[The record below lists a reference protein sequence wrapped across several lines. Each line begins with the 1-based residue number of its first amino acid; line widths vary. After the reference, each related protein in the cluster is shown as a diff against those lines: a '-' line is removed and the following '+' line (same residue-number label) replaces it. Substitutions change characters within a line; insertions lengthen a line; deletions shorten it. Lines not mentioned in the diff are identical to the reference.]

1 MVGRING
8 SYSTITWTPIIY
20 LNQYFSIEELIG
32 LYAFSNIALILPLRD
47 GMNMAAKEYVA
58 SRIDGTGVL
67 ILSELAGAAKELH
80 ESLLV
85 NPNNLGDVVKAIKQ
99 ALEMPEEEQI
109 RRNKVMND
117 RLKRYTLDRW
127 ANDFFSKLEGVKKLQ
142 ESTLTRKVSDNKRNE
157 IISAYKQ
164 AKKRILFLDYDGTL
178 SWFKK
183 NPEDASPDE
192 ELYSILEG
200 LTGDKNNTVTIISG
214 RDKETLGRWFPEKW
228 RLHFIAEH
236 GVWLREPG
244 GKWRMMEQ
252 VDNEW
257 KNFVLPL
264 LEFFVDQTPQ
274 TFIEHKNFSLVWHYR
289 KADPD
294 LGEQRA
300 WELKD
305 ELRYLTANLN
315 LEIMDGDKV
324 LEIKYSG
331 INKGRAA
338 LQKMGNENYDFIFA
352 VGDDWT
358 DEYTF
363 DAMPRE
369 AYTIKVGTKTTKA
382 NYFVKAVDDVRAM
395 LKQFAED

>member
-1 MVGRING
+1 
-8 SYSTITWTPIIY
+8 
-20 LNQYFSIEELIG
+20 
-32 LYAFSNIALILPLRD
+32 
-47 GMNMAAKEYVA
+47 
-58 SRIDGTGVL
+58 
-67 ILSELAGAAKELH
+67 
-80 ESLLV
+80 
-85 NPNNLGDVVKAIKQ
+85 
-99 ALEMPEEEQI
+99 
-109 RRNKVMND
+109 MND